1 MGGGIAQKGNVTRLN
16 PSFNTIMYGSNSGI
30 ANSDMG
36 AFGISPRYAHDWTTH
51 ATYTWGKSLDYLSS
65 NNNGVGDG
73 EAIFEAQ
80 HPKRQYTDS
89 DYDSRHR
96 FSVDAVRDIPGMHH
110 NSFLHFGRS
119 GFTVSPI
126 IILQAKQAFSVYTSA
141 DYCSGGDYNGDGYN
155 YDMSNIPILGRSLNV
170 SRSLPEGRVHQ
181 STVCG
186 AHTRN
191 TGKSR
196 TQCLQRPGRRRTNLA
211 VQRTFKLKFTG
222 EGGAFLMRGKAINL
236 FNRVNLPKPVGDL
249 SSRNF
254 RHSTNEFSPR
264 QIQLVAKLRF

>member
-80 HPKRQYTDS
+80 HPKRQYTRS

-126 IILQAKQAFSVYTSA
+126 IILQAKQAFSVYPSA

-170 SRSLPEGRVHQ
+170 SRSDYLKGVFTKVQFAAPTPETQGNLGRNVY
-181 STVCG
+181 SG
-186 AHTRN
+186 
-191 TGKSR
+191 
-196 TQCLQRPGRRRTNLA
+196 PGVA
-211 VQRTFKLKFTG
+211 VQTSRYS
-222 EGGAFLMRGKAINL
+222 A
-236 FNRVNLPKPVGDL
+236 L
-249 SSRNF
+249 SS
-254 RHSTNEFSPR
+254 
-264 QIQLVAKLRF
+264 